1 MAMDRPQDR
10 ISSQEC
16 RPRMPKTGIAALLGS
31 GVTWESKEE
40 MVGMQAQ
47 TLNQQATNL
56 GEGMIHALASSI

>member
-1 MAMDRPQDR
+1 
-10 ISSQEC
+10 
-16 RPRMPKTGIAALLGS
+16 MPKTGIAALLGS